1 MTPNVMV
8 KVAEIIDKTAEYIE
22 RLEGDKVAAQKEE
35 KKKVASVLASKLTEA
50 VGEPV
55 DPNLAEKLSNLDPEV
70 GELISK
76 LAGTERVDS
85 MGEPGENG
93 TQKVASS
100 SGMAPAEAH
109 FMEWVN
115 S

>member
-1 MTPNVMV
+1 MNPTIMNQ
-8 KVAEIIDKTAEYIE
+8 VASILDKTAEYIE
-22 RLEGDKVAAQKEE
+22 RLEGEKLAARTEE
-35 KKKVASVLASKLTEA
+35 KKKVASALASRLTEA

-55 DPNLAEKLSNLDPEV
+55 DPTLAEKLSNLDPEV
-70 GELISK
+70 GLLISK

-85 MGEPGENG
+85 LGEPSDNE

-100 SGMAPAEAH
+100 SGLPPAEAH
-109 FMEWVN
+109 FMEWLH

>member
-1 MTPNVMV
+1 MTPNAMNQ
-8 KVAEIIDKTAEYIE
+8 VAAILDKTAEYIE
-22 RLEGDKVAAQKEE
+22 RLEGDKLAAQRKE
-35 KKKVASVLASKLTEA
+35 KQKVASVLASKLTEA

-55 DPNLAEKLSNLDPEV
+55 GPNLAEKLSNLDPEV
-70 GELISK
+70 GALISK

-100 SGMAPAEAH
+100 SGMTPEDSRFVA
-109 FMEWVN
+109 WVN

>member
-1 MTPNVMV
+1 MTPTMMDQ
-8 KVAEIIDKTAEYIE
+8 VAAILDKTAEYIE
-22 RLEGDKVAAQKEE
+22 RLEGAKIAAQREE

-55 DPNLAEKLSNLDPEV
+55 DPTLAEKLSNLDPEV
-70 GELISK
+70 GALISK

-85 MGEPGENG
+85 MGEPSDNG

-100 SGMAPAEAH
+100 SGMPPEDARFVA
-109 FMEWVN
+109 WVAQ
-115 S
+115 